1 MIGSQKIN
9 QCQRE
14 ITMVM
19 KNFQKDFQLFR
30 LNRQIKYLTIVRVI
44 VVIITMNF
52 QTNRHLTLNFKFQ
65 IQLQAMLATIVVV
78 EFKKI
83 QLCYYYYWANLL
95 QNFLII
101 LQFAAISWIQIIPRI
116 IIFIKNYFQII
127 PLLVIIIKVVI
138 IIKASFRV
146 KRIRLIMMTVVI
158 IPVIAWL
165 DFKSETWNQTTS
177 N

>member
-78 EFKKI
+78 EF
-83 QLCYYYYWANLL
+83 
-95 QNFLII
+95 
-101 LQFAAISWIQIIPRI
+101 
-116 IIFIKNYFQII
+116 
-127 PLLVIIIKVVI
+127 IKVVI